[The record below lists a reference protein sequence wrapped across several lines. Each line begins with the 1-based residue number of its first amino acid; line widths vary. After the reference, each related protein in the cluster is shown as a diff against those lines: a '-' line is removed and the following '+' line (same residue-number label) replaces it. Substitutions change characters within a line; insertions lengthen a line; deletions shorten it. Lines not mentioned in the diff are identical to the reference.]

1 MVDNPNT
8 LLEGR
13 PGQKIH
19 SMKTSTLSSAKRNLE
34 IEVKLKIVSLQ
45 KLRTQ
50 IKMLGF
56 HELCHREFE
65 DNWLLDFPEKSL
77 FKKCCLLR
85 LRQFQGKSLLTFK
98 GPKTASAHFK
108 IREELET
115 EVSDGATFHQILNR
129 LGFVPAFRYQKYRSM
144 FVKTRSGKSKRV
156 VISIDETPIGNYLE
170 IEGQPETIRMLA
182 AKLGYGPRN
191 FITQSYLELYTKNKP
206 RPQDRKMIFKK

>member
-1 MVDNPNT
+1 VDNPNT

-13 PGQKIH
+13 PGQKVH
-19 SMKTSTLSSAKRNLE
+19 SMKASTLSSAKRNLE
-34 IEVKLKIVSLQ
+34 IEVKLKIVSPQ

-77 FKKCCLLR
+77 FKKRCLLR
-85 LRQFQGKSLLTFK
+85 LRQFHGKSVLTFK
-98 GPKTASAHFK
+98 GPKTAATHLK

-115 EVSDGATFHQILNR
+115 EVSDRATCHQILKR

-144 FVKTRSGKSKRV
+144 FVKSRSGKSKRV

-182 AKLGYGPRN
+182 AKLGYAPRN
-191 FITQSYLELYTKNKP
+191 FITQSYLELYTRHKP